1 MQDRGMYQE
10 LRLALVFNGGVSL
23 AVWMG
28 GVAKELDR
36 FRSAFAR
43 PDSPEIEPYRALL
56 DALRT
61 EVMADVIAGTSA
73 GGINGAMLAYVVA
86 NRKSLEC
93 AGPDAIRATW
103 QGLASLDNLVVSE
116 GEPSSM
122 LSSDVLF
129 TGCAD
134 VMHKLENA
142 TEHLRPS
149 VSSQVRLTVTATD
162 AYGYTT
168 CGSGV
173 PARDHRLW
181 MNMRQVDRP
190 AERLLGDELV
200 GAIAKVVKREP
211 QSGWPFP
218 AEASPRDL
226 DGPDAAALLARAAR
240 TTASFPIA
248 FAPSELPLDHSTKAL
263 AEGPSLTATPAMAQ
277 VVTTP
282 SGRARTGHAVYAIDG
297 GIWDNS
303 PFSAVLRG
311 IYRTPSARDV
321 QRILVYVVGT
331 PRPDA
336 PKQTDKPPGL
346 AEAFV
351 HAMALPSNVS
361 FANDVE
367 RIDADLNRQSS
378 RREDILKLLVQGRPD
393 LFALAE
399 QVFPVYCERY
409 LDVKAVGAELP
420 SSDASLADWCATPA
434 HWCWGI
440 APVRG
445 AVEQARGLM
454 RAVLRDFAG
463 ELELSQAEHN
473 IVKRLI
479 ETREHL
485 SQLAW
490 VLDDLADL
498 VADGELTPEQ
508 KAVCALSM
516 EEFAKA
522 VCKRHGE
529 IEARVN
535 DRPNPSDALRAAE
548 SLTAGGW
555 EMVVKRALAVEVG
568 LQSLGAD
575 NRNHKVDYSLTAIQP
590 DDQWPLPADSDEPQ
604 DAPRPVLGGASL
616 GHFGGFLRESW
627 RLHDWMWGRL
637 DGVARM
643 VDALVDERQVRRLTG
658 GSDPEGAIRALA
670 ARLADVAIPDSDLG
684 RRLASEAYEARG
696 LPVTEDR
703 EALAKQYAAELRDLK
718 LDLLRADLR
727 RRIQVPIMMEEIPG
741 IVAAAD
747 HPEKLNAEELLAS
760 RDCGL
765 RQLTPF
771 ALSPRPK
778 FPELLVDGEK
788 ALANTFFGLDMP
800 EEGHFMRAATRAS
813 GVLKSSMHV
822 FALARR
828 WFKRQRR

>member
-1 MQDRGMYQE
+1 MYQE

-43 PDSPEIEPYRALL
+43 TEDAAEIEPYEALL
-56 DALRT
+56 AALRT
-61 EVMADVIAGTSA
+61 EVMTDVIAGTSA
-73 GGINGAMLAYVVA
+73 GGINGAMLAYVAA

-93 AGPDAIRATW
+93 AGSDAIRATW
-103 QGLASLDNLVVSE
+103 QGLASLDNLLVTE

-129 TGCAD
+129 AGCAR
-134 VMHKLENA
+134 VMEQLKQADGDLDDA
-142 TEHLRPS
+142 

-162 AYGYTT
+162 AYGYTNDG
-168 CGSGV
+168 CGV

-181 MNMRQVDRP
+181 MNLRQVDRP

-200 GAIAKVVKREP
+200 DAIAKVVKREP

-218 AEASPRDL
+218 AEKSPKDL
-226 DGPDAAALLARAAR
+226 NGPDAAALLARAAR

-248 FAPSELPLDHSTKAL
+248 FAPSELPLHQPTKAL
-263 AEGPSLTATPAMAQ
+263 PGGPSLTATPAMAQ
-277 VVTTP
+277 VITTP
-282 SGRARTGHAVYAIDG
+282 SGRERIAGPTHHAVYAIDG
-297 GIWDNS
+297 GLWDNS

-321 QRILVYVVGT
+321 ERMLVYVVGT

-336 PKQTDKPPGL
+336 PAETDKPPGL

-351 HAMALPSNVS
+351 HAIALPSNVS

-367 RIDADLNRQSS
+367 RIDADLHRQDI
-378 RREDILKLLVQGRPD
+378 RRDDVLKLLVEGRPD

-399 QVFPVYCERY
+399 QVFPVYCQRY
-409 LDVKAVGAELP
+409 ADVKAVGADLP
-420 SSDASLADWCATPA
+420 SSVASLDDWCATPS

-463 ELELSQAEHN
+463 ELELSRGEQDTVE
-473 IVKRLI
+473 RLI

-498 VADGELTPEQ
+498 VADKELTPEQ
-508 KAVCALSM
+508 QAVCALTM

-522 VCKRHGE
+522 VCERHGE
-529 IEARVN
+529 IEARVK
-535 DRPNPSDALRAAE
+535 DRPKPSDALRAAE

-568 LQSLGAD
+568 LQSLGANNSD
-575 NRNHKVDYSLTAIQP
+575 HKVDYRLTAIQP
-590 DDQWPLPADSDEPQ
+590 DQQWPLPADTDELPEV
-604 DAPRPVLGGASL
+604 PRPVLGGASL

-637 DGVARM
+637 DGVARV
-643 VDALVDERQVRRLTG
+643 VDALVDERQLRRLTG

-670 ARLADVAIPDSDLG
+670 ARLAEVAIPDSELG
-684 RRLASEAYEARG
+684 RRLAFEAYTARG
-696 LPVTEDR
+696 LPVAEDR
-703 EALAKQYAAELRDLK
+703 QELEKQYAGEIRDLK

-727 RRIQVPIMMEEIPG
+727 RRIQLPIMMEEIPG

-747 HPEKLNAEELLAS
+747 HPEELNAEELLAS

-765 RQLTPF
+765 RRLTPDV
-771 ALSPRPK
+771 LSPKPK
-778 FPELLVDGEK
+778 RTELLVDGEK
-788 ALANTFFGLDMP
+788 ALANTFFGLGMAK
-800 EEGHFMRAATRAS
+800 EGHGMRAATKATGAMMS
-813 GVLKSSMHV
+813 ALKVL
-822 FALARR
+822 ALARH
-828 WFKRQRR
+828 WFKRQS